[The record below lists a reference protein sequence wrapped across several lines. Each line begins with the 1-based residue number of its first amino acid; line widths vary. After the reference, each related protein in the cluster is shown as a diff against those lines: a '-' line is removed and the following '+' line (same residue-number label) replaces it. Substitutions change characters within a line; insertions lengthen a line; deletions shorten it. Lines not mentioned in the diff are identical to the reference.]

1 MKALLIVNPVSGK
14 KRINTELVG
23 IISRLEK
30 GGYITTVHVTD
41 KRGDAAETARLYGG
55 EYDVIICC
63 GGDGTLSE
71 TVNGM
76 IAGGHKTKIGYIPS
90 GTTNDFASG
99 IGLSSDVL
107 RAADDIISGKPKAFD
122 IGRFN
127 EREFMYI
134 ASFGAFTQS
143 SYGTPQNL
151 KNTFGHFAY
160 ILSGI
165 KELTEIKPYH
175 MSVYDAEG
183 ILHEGDYIFGAAC
196 NATSVGGIIKL
207 DKNLVD
213 LSDGVFEVMLVRC
226 PKTLVQISTMA
237 KALLNGNYYNE
248 FLDFFHTK
256 RLDIHCDE
264 ALPWSLDGEEAKGM
278 TDTEIEVL
286 HEAANI
292 ILPQESVVQTV

>member
-41 KRGDAAETARLYGG
+41 SRGDATETARLYGS

-90 GTTNDFASG
+90 GTTNDFANG
-99 IGLSSDVL
+99 IGLSSDVIK
-107 RAADDIISGKPKAFD
+107 AADDIVSGKPKAFD

-165 KELTEIKPYH
+165 KELAEIKPYH

-207 DKNLVD
+207 DKQLVD

-226 PKTLVQISTMA
+226 PKTPVQISLMA
-237 KALLNGNYYNE
+237 KALLNGNYDNE

-264 ALPWSLDGEEAKGM
+264 ALPWSLDGEEANGM

-292 ILPQESVVQTV
+292 ILPRESIVQTV